1 LADSDGT
8 ARFGC
13 GSGSGTNCLQESG
26 EFEVR
31 VRRLDDQAEELGLA
45 PQHLKIDVEG
55 AELAVLRGGERL
67 IRRYLPTIFLSTHGP
82 AVHAACCGLLTA
94 WGYSLS
100 PIVGGAVATASE
112 ILCRRAA

>member
-8 ARFGC
+8 ARFGG
-13 GSGSGTNCLQESG
+13 GSGSGTNCLQENG
-26 EFEVR
+26 ELEVR
-31 VRRLDDQAEELGLA
+31 VRRLDDLAEELGLA

-67 IRRYLPTIFLSTHGP
+67 IRRYQPTIFLSTHGP
-82 AVHAACCGLLTA
+82 AVHAACCGLLAA
-94 WGYSLS
+94 WGYGLS